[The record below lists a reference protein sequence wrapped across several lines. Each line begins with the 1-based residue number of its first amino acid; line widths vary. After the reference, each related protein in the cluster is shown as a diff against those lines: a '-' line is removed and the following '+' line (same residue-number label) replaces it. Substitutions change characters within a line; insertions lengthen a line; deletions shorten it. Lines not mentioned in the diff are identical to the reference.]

1 MNQITTQQEMDRLV
15 ESFKTGGVDSTLESL
30 ETYFTAEKKFH
41 ELFEILKMK
50 VRRNLGLPI
59 VYDEN
64 SVDLDEAV
72 RNQLE
77 DGLLEACKEAGTGLL
92 REGKIREGWM
102 YLRPVGD
109 RAYVEDLIRD
119 IPVGDN
125 NLDELIEVCVS
136 EGVSP
141 GYGFSLVLEH
151 YGTCNSI
158 TAFETQIA
166 QLPKPDQETAA
177 EQLVSHL
184 HAELVKNL
192 KDVVAQ
198 QEGSA
203 PAESSIKALVED
215 RDWLFGEL
223 TYHIDT
229 THLASVVRFARVV
242 QTDSCLRLALD
253 LTEYGRRLHSQF
265 QYPGEEPFADVYPS
279 SALYFQALTGENVDT
294 AIEYF
299 KEKAEATDA
308 YHQGTAAIEVYIDLL
323 ARCDRFE
330 EAIDSSIRLLPTG
343 TRTVGI
349 APSLYELSKKV
360 GDFSRMMEVCR
371 QNEDVLGFASALMQ
385 NQV

>member
-177 EQLVSHL
+177 E
-184 HAELVKNL
+184 
-192 KDVVAQ
+192 
-198 QEGSA
+198 
-203 PAESSIKALVED
+203 
-215 RDWLFGEL
+215 
-223 TYHIDT
+223 
-229 THLASVVRFARVV
+229 
-242 QTDSCLRLALD
+242 
-253 LTEYGRRLHSQF
+253 
-265 QYPGEEPFADVYPS
+265 
-279 SALYFQALTGENVDT
+279 
-294 AIEYF
+294 
-299 KEKAEATDA
+299 
-308 YHQGTAAIEVYIDLL
+308 
-323 ARCDRFE
+323 
-330 EAIDSSIRLLPTG
+330 
-343 TRTVGI
+343 
-349 APSLYELSKKV
+349 
-360 GDFSRMMEVCR
+360 
-371 QNEDVLGFASALMQ
+371 
-385 NQV
+385 

>member
-1 MNQITTQQEMDRLV
+1 MNPITTQQEMDLLA
-15 ESFKTGGVDSTLESL
+15 ESFKTGGVDSTLEAL
-30 ETYFTAEKKFH
+30 DTYFKAEKKFH

-50 VRRNLGLPI
+50 VRRKLGLPI

-64 SVDLDEAV
+64 SVELDEEV

-92 REGKIREGWM
+92 QDGKIREGWM
-102 YLRPVGD
+102 YLRPIGD
-109 RAYVEDLIRD
+109 RAYVEALIRD
-119 IPVGDN
+119 IPVSDSH
-125 NLDELIEVCVS
+125 LDELIEVCVS

-166 QLPKPDQETAA
+166 HLPKSDQETAA

-192 KDVVAQ
+192 KDVVGQ

-203 PAESSIKALVED
+203 PSESSIKALVED
-215 RDWLFGEL
+215 RDWLFGEM

-229 THLASVVRFARVV
+229 THLASVVRFARVI
-242 QTDSCLRLALD
+242 QSEPCLRLALD

-265 QYPGEEPFADVYPS
+265 QYPGEEPFAEIYPS
-279 SALYFQALTGENVDT
+279 SALYFQALLGDNLDA

-299 KEKAEATDA
+299 KEKAESTDA
-308 YHQGTAAIEVYIDLL
+308 YHQGTASIEVYIDLL
-323 ARCDRFE
+323 ARCGRLQD
-330 EAIDSSIRLLPTG
+330 AIESSVRLLPAG

-371 QNEDVLGFASALMQ
+371 QNEDVLGFATALMQ
-385 NQV
+385 NQP